1 MKRDTT
7 IVTAGRKPHDNHGIV
22 NPPVYHASTVL
33 MPTYA
38 DVQAA
43 GKRGPGQIVYGRNGT
58 PTTFAIQDA
67 FCALEGADLAVSCAS
82 GKAAI
87 VTALM
92 AFAKAG
98 DHILMTDSAYQPARS
113 YASAILADYGVETTF
128 YDPRLGAG
136 VAALIRPNTTI
147 VYTESPGSVTF
158 EVQDVPAIAEVAH
171 KAGAVVINDNTWAAG
186 YFFRPLEHG
195 ADVVIQAGTK
205 YIGGHSD
212 IMLGLVGANAAH
224 ADRLWNTF
232 LALANGSGPDDCYLA
247 QRGLRTLGVRLER
260 HHASGMKLAHWL
272 RERPEVLDV
281 LHPGLDDHP
290 DHALWQRDFS
300 GASGL
305 FSVLIRPVGDAQ
317 LAAMLDHLELFGMGW
332 SWGGYESLMVPSD
345 VRSVRAATPW
355 TREGQL
361 LRIHAGLE
369 DPDDLIADLAAGFE
383 RLNAAA

>member
-1 MKRDTT
+1 MKDETRLVSEGRD
-7 IVTAGRKPHDNHGIV
+7 PENNFGIV

-38 DVQAA
+38 AVQEAS
-43 GKRGPGQIVYGRNGT
+43 KRGPGQVVYGRNGT

-67 FCALEGADLAVSCAS
+67 FSALEGADLSVSCAS

-92 AFAKAG
+92 AYARAG

-113 YASAILADYGVETTF
+113 YASGILAGYGVETTF

-136 VAALIRPNTTI
+136 VADLIRPNTTI

-158 EVQDVPAIAEVAH
+158 EVQDVPAIAVVAH

-186 YFFRPLEHG
+186 YFYRPLEHG

-212 IMLGLVGANAAH
+212 IMLGLVGARDAVAE
-224 ADRLWNTF
+224 RLWKTF
-232 LALANGSGPDDCYLA
+232 LALGNTSGPDDCYLA
-247 QRGLRTLGVRLER
+247 QRGLRTLGVRLDR
-260 HHASGMKLAHWL
+260 HHANGLRLAHWL
-272 RERPEVLDV
+272 RERPEVIRV

-305 FSVLIRPVGDAQ
+305 FSVLIEPVTDAQ

-332 SWGGYESLMVPSD
+332 SWGGYDCLMVPSD
-345 VRSVRAATPW
+345 VRSLRAAVPW
-355 TREGQL
+355 DEKGQL

-369 DPDDLIADLAAGFE
+369 DSDDLIDDLSAGFA
-383 RLNAAA
+383 RMNAAA

>member
-7 IVTAGRKPHDNHGIV
+7 IVTAGRHPHDNHGIV

-33 MPTYA
+33 MPSYSA
-38 DVQAA
+38 VQEA
-43 GKRGPGQIVYGRNGT
+43 GKRGPGQVVYGRNGT

-67 FCALEGADLAVSCAS
+67 FNALEGSDLSVSCAS

-92 AFAKAG
+92 AYARAG

-113 YASAILADYGVETTF
+113 YASGILADYGVETTF
-128 YDPRLGAG
+128 YDPRIGAG
-136 VAALIRPNTTI
+136 IAELIRPNTTI

-158 EVQDVPAIAEVAH
+158 EVQDVPAIADAAH

-186 YFFRPLEHG
+186 YFYRPLDHG

-212 IMLGLVGANAAH
+212 IMLGLVGAREPH
-224 ADRLWNTF
+224 AERLWKTF
-232 LALANGSGPDDCYLA
+232 LALGNTSGPDDCYLA

-260 HHASGMKLAHWL
+260 HHANGLKLAHWL
-272 RERPEVLDV
+272 RERPEVIAV

-290 DHALWQRDFS
+290 DHALWKRDFT

-305 FSVLIRPVGDAQ
+305 FSVLIKPVTDVQ
-317 LAAMLDHLELFGMGW
+317 LAAMLDAMELYGMGW

-345 VRSVRAATPW
+345 VRAVRAAVPW
-355 TREGQL
+355 TQEGQL

-383 RLNAAA
+383 RLNKAA

>member
-7 IVTAGRKPHDNHGIV
+7 IVTAGRHPHDNHGIV

-38 DVQAA
+38 AVREA
-43 GKRGPGQIVYGRNGT
+43 GRRGPGQVVYGRNGT

-92 AFAKAG
+92 AYARAG
-98 DHILMTDSAYQPARS
+98 DHILMTDSAYQPARN
-113 YASAILADYGVETTF
+113 YASAILSDYGVETTF

-136 VAALIRPNTTI
+136 IADLIRPNTTI

-186 YFFRPLEHG
+186 YFYRPLEHG

-212 IMLGLVGANAAH
+212 IMLGLVGARDAVAE
-224 ADRLWNTF
+224 RLWKTF
-232 LALANGSGPDDCYLA
+232 LALGNTSGPDDCYLA
-247 QRGLRTLGVRLER
+247 QRGLRTLGVRLDR
-260 HHASGMKLAHWL
+260 HHANGLRLAHWL
-272 RERPEVLDV
+272 RERPEVICV
-281 LHPGLDDHP
+281 LHPGLEDHP

-300 GASGL
+300 GACGL
-305 FSVLIRPVGDAQ
+305 FSVLIRPVSDAQ
-317 LAAMLDHLELFGMGW
+317 LAAMLDHMQLFGMGW

-345 VRSVRAATPW
+345 VRSVRAAVPW
-355 TREGQL
+355 TQEGQL

-369 DPDDLIADLAAGFE
+369 DSGDLIDDLAAGFA